1 MVFFEAPHRV
11 AATLA
16 DMAEMFGADR
26 PAALCRELT
35 KTYEEVRR
43 EPLGDLARRAADHEV
58 LGEITLVIAGRPA
71 TPPDAQDVD
80 RLAAEVVRRAASGE
94 RLKDAAAAVA
104 ATSGLS
110 RNLLYEA
117 ALAVR
122 GR

>member
-1 MVFFEAPHRV
+1 
-11 AATLA
+11 
-16 DMAEMFGADR
+16 
-26 PAALCRELT
+26 
-35 KTYEEVRR
+35 
-43 EPLGDLARRAADHEV
+43 
-58 LGEITLVIAGRPA
+58 VIAGRPA